1 MNAPDLRLSLCFSD
15 ARLDLSDE
23 DAAVALS
30 LSECSARSYAELLRS
45 DIPGSSGLK
54 SAGSSALRTSPPSTL
69 GVFSFGLAAAAPTRG
84 EILVHLEGISRKPRS
99 VKRRKTDSPERDQPA
114 PTKVQ
119 KLEAPSSLLVQ
130 RPERAS
136 SPLASL
142 VLEPERD
149 SPLLAE
155 VPPVLG
161 LLPSSEPIAEAGNP
175 SGEDG
180 VQPLAA
186 VPIAIR
192 NVPSVSVESPP
203 GKSAEPTRRKTKSKT
218 AEDKDSLLSNA
229 KLAAG
234 VVSSILKDSD
244 IVRSKE
250 LPVDEVLAS
259 SFKGFALVSL

>member
-1 MNAPDLRLSLCFSD
+1 MNTPDLRLYLCFSD

-23 DAAVALS
+23 DAAVALA
-30 LSECSARSYAELLRS
+30 LTECSARSYAELLRS
-45 DIPGSSGLK
+45 DIPSPSGLK
-54 SAGSSALRTSPPSTL
+54 SARSSALRPSPPSTL
-69 GVFSFGLAAAAPTRG
+69 GVFSFGPAVAAPTRG

-99 VKRRKTDSPERDQPA
+99 VKWRKTDSPERDQPA

-119 KLEAPSSLLVQ
+119 KLEVPSSLLVQ

-142 VLEPERD
+142 VLEPEWD
-149 SPLLAE
+149 SSPLAE

-180 VQPLAA
+180 VQPLVA
-186 VPIAIR
+186 VPIAVW
-192 NVPSVSVESPP
+192 NAPSDSAKPPP
-203 GKSAEPTRRKTKSKT
+203 GKLTEPTKRKTKPKT
-218 AEDKDSLLSNA
+218 AENKDSLLSNA
-229 KLAAG
+229 KL
-234 VVSSILKDSD
+234 VVGALSSILKDSD

-250 LPVDEVLAS
+250 LPVDEALAS
-259 SFKGFALVSL
+259 SFQGFALVSL

>member
-1 MNAPDLRLSLCFSD
+1 MT
-15 ARLDLSDE
+15 
-23 DAAVALS
+23 
-30 LSECSARSYAELLRS
+30 ECSARSYVELLRS
-45 DIPGSSGLK
+45 DIPSPSGLK
-54 SAGSSALRTSPPSTL
+54 SARSSALRPSPPSTL
-69 GVFSFGLAAAAPTRG
+69 GVFSFGPAVAAPIRG

-99 VKRRKTDSPERDQPA
+99 VKRRKTDSPERDQSA
-114 PTKVQ
+114 PIKVR
-119 KLEAPSSLLVQ
+119 KLEAPLSPLVQ

-136 SPLASL
+136 SPLASH

-149 SPLLAE
+149 SPSLVE

-161 LLPSSEPIAEAGNP
+161 PLPSSEPIAEAGNP

-186 VPIAIR
+186 VSLAVW
-192 NVPSVSVESPP
+192 NTPSNSAKSPP
-203 GKSAEPTRRKTKSKT
+203 GKSAEPTRRKTKPKI
-218 AEDKDSLLSNA
+218 AENKDSLLSDA

-234 VVSSILKDSD
+234 AISSILKDSD

-259 SFKGFALVSL
+259 TFQGFALVSL

>member
-1 MNAPDLRLSLCFSD
+1 MNTPDLRLSLCFSD

-23 DAAVALS
+23 DAAVALA
-30 LSECSARSYAELLRS
+30 LTECSARSYAELLRS
-45 DIPGSSGLK
+45 DIPSSSGLK
-54 SAGSSALRTSPPSTL
+54 SARSSALRPSPPSTL
-69 GVFSFGLAAAAPTRG
+69 GVFSFGPAVPAPTRG

-99 VKRRKTDSPERDQPA
+99 VKRRKTDSPERDQPP

-130 RPERAS
+130 RPERES
-136 SPLASL
+136 LPPASL
-142 VLEPERD
+142 VLEPERA

-155 VPPVLG
+155 VPPVLCP
-161 LLPSSEPIAEAGNP
+161 LPSSEPIAEAGNP

-186 VPIAIR
+186 VPITVWNA
-192 NVPSVSVESPP
+192 PSDSAKSFP
-203 GKSAEPTRRKTKSKT
+203 GKLAEPTGRKTKPNT
-218 AEDKDSLLSNA
+218 GGNKDSLLSNA

-234 VVSSILKDSD
+234 AVSSILKDSD

-250 LPVDEVLAS
+250 LPVDEALAS
-259 SFKGFALVSL
+259 SFQGFALVSL

>member
-1 MNAPDLRLSLCFSD
+1 MNTPDLRLSLCFSD

-23 DAAVALS
+23 DAAVPLALT
-30 LSECSARSYAELLRS
+30 ECSARSYAELLRS
-45 DIPGSSGLK
+45 DIPSSSGLK
-54 SAGSSALRTSPPSTL
+54 SARSSALRPSPPSTL
-69 GVFSFGLAAAAPTRG
+69 GVFSFGPAVAAPTRG

-99 VKRRKTDSPERDQPA
+99 VKRRKTDSLERDQPA

-136 SPLASL
+136 SPLASP

-149 SPLLAE
+149 SPSLAE

-161 LLPSSEPIAEAGNP
+161 PLPSSEPIVEAGNP

-180 VQPLAA
+180 VQPLVA
-186 VPIAIR
+186 VPIAVW
-192 NVPSVSVESPP
+192 NAPSDSAKSPP
-203 GKSAEPTRRKTKSKT
+203 GKSAEQTRRKTKPKT
-218 AEDKDSLLSNA
+218 AENKDSLLFDA
-229 KLAAG
+229 KLAVGA
-234 VVSSILKDSD
+234 VSSILNNSD
-244 IVRSKE
+244 IVRSKG

-259 SFKGFALVSL
+259 TFQGFALVSL

>member
-1 MNAPDLRLSLCFSD
+1 MNTPDLRLSLCFSD

-23 DAAVALS
+23 DAAVALA
-30 LSECSARSYAELLRS
+30 LTECSARSYAELLRS
-45 DIPGSSGLK
+45 DIPNSSGLK
-54 SAGSSALRTSPPSTL
+54 SARSSALRPSPPSTL
-69 GVFSFGLAAAAPTRG
+69 GVFSFGPAVAALTRG

-99 VKRRKTDSPERDQPA
+99 VKRRKTDSPERDQSA

-136 SPLASL
+136 SPLASP

-149 SPLLAE
+149 SPSLAE

-161 LLPSSEPIAEAGNP
+161 PLPSSEPIAEAGNP

-186 VPIAIR
+186 VPIALW
-192 NVPSVSVESPP
+192 NAPSESAKSPP
-203 GKSAEPTRRKTKSKT
+203 RKSAEPTRRKTKPT
-218 AEDKDSLLSNA
+218 IAENKDSLLSNA

-234 VVSSILKDSD
+234 AVSSILKDSD

-259 SFKGFALVSL
+259 SFQGFALVSL